1 MTPLGRL
8 LVIVGGAIALAGVA
22 LIVMDRFSIPL
33 GRLPGDIVW
42 RGKNTTFYF
51 PLTTLVLVNA
61 AIALVMWL
69 ARRC

>member
-1 MTPLGRL
+1 MTPLGRM
-8 LVIVGGAIALAGVA
+8 LVIAGGAIALIGVA

-51 PLTTLVLVNA
+51 PLTTLLLVNA

-69 ARRC
+69 ARRW

>member
-69 ARRC
+69 ARRW